1 LTIEEG
7 ENVKEIQLNDMQ
19 EARRIYDNLPEKYQQ
34 IALSGI
40 EMICNICIN
49 TIITTQIIA
58 NSEQNKEKE

>member
-1 LTIEEG
+1 M
-7 ENVKEIQLNDMQ
+7 KEIQLSDMQ
-19 EARRIYDNLPEKYQQ
+19 EARRIYDSLPSEYQQ

-58 NSEQNKEKE
+58 NSANQKGKD

>member
-1 LTIEEG
+1 M
-7 ENVKEIQLNDMQ
+7 KEIQLSDMQ
-19 EARRIYDNLPEKYQQ
+19 EARRIYENLPPKYQQ

-58 NSEQNKEKE
+58 NSTKEKGKE